1 MTKLPLVQV
10 RGGAP
15 GEVWNPPPGAV
26 PRLPDSAS
34 EADQQQALG
43 STADDRQRGR
53 RPSARQ
59 ALRRTGSLP
68 QVHETRVQQF
78 QGRGEHR
85 RVEIPPRP
93 RPVARTRDLAVHGRG
108 RNEEEED
115 EEAQGGAE
123 PVFTAERGDGVL
135 GAHLHGRVHRRWA
148 IRHGAREEQRP
159 MQPVRHVSGC
169 PDVDSSLRHVPEE
182 GQRRVLTMPADVAA
196 PEAPLVN
203 LRTIRLLQSPS
214 LQAIQVENGAREEE
228 GRFEVEATCEEGR
241 ICQNHLVVV
250 SL

>member
-1 MTKLPLVQV
+1 MTKIPLVQV
-10 RGGAP
+10 RGGAS

-93 RPVARTRDLAVHGRG
+93 RPLA
-108 RNEEEED
+108 
-115 EEAQGGAE
+115 
-123 PVFTAERGDGVL
+123 
-135 GAHLHGRVHRRWA
+135 
-148 IRHGAREEQRP
+148 
-159 MQPVRHVSGC
+159 
-169 PDVDSSLRHVPEE
+169 
-182 GQRRVLTMPADVAA
+182 
-196 PEAPLVN
+196 
-203 LRTIRLLQSPS
+203 
-214 LQAIQVENGAREEE
+214 
-228 GRFEVEATCEEGR
+228 
-241 ICQNHLVVV
+241 
-250 SL
+250 